1 MKLLIIIPAYNE
13 QDNIER
19 VVENLKNNFPQ
30 YDYLVVNDGSA
41 DKTAQICTENGYRL
55 LDLPINLGLAGAV
68 QAGMKYAYRHG
79 YDAAI
84 QFDADGQHRPEFIE
98 PMMEKLKSGYDVV
111 IGSRF
116 VTEKKPRSLRMLG
129 STLITFAIRLTT
141 GATIKDP
148 TSGMRVYNRLMI
160 RQFATQL
167 NHAPEPDTTSY
178 LLCRNAKIA
187 EVQVAMD
194 ERTAGVS
201 YLNWTRSMGYMLRM
215 GISILLMQWFR
226 GKEPIVHAQEEET

>member
-84 QFDADGQHRPEFIE
+84 QFDADGQHRP
-98 PMMEKLKSGYDVV
+98 
-111 IGSRF
+111 
-116 VTEKKPRSLRMLG
+116 
-129 STLITFAIRLTT
+129 
-141 GATIKDP
+141 
-148 TSGMRVYNRLMI
+148 
-160 RQFATQL
+160 
-167 NHAPEPDTTSY
+167 
-178 LLCRNAKIA
+178 
-187 EVQVAMD
+187 
-194 ERTAGVS
+194 
-201 YLNWTRSMGYMLRM
+201 
-215 GISILLMQWFR
+215 
-226 GKEPIVHAQEEET
+226 